1 MEKTAN
7 DLARRWD
14 YGFFLELVEEKSTIF
29 HDPKNGIAFCCS
41 TACFWIT
48 GILGYARTVA
58 SIPMYPNVSPIIP
71 LTISGSV
78 QRTDEAQEM
87 N

>member
-29 HDPKNGIAFCCS
+29 HDPKNGIAF
-41 TACFWIT
+41 
-48 GILGYARTVA
+48 
-58 SIPMYPNVSPIIP
+58 
-71 LTISGSV
+71 
-78 QRTDEAQEM
+78 
-87 N
+87 